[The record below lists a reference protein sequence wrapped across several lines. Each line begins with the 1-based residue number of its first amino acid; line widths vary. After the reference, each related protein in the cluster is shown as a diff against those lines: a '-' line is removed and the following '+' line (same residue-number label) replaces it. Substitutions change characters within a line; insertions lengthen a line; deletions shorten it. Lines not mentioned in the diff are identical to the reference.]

1 MVRRMSSSWVVG
13 AVAAGIGLG
22 LAPQAP
28 VMAPVEGV
36 RHARVV
42 SRTDLDT
49 FSDEQLDR
57 DLQDEL
63 DDVFMEHAPNAV
75 ADVATIE
82 AAIMEALSD
91 EGDEGPE
98 SEISLADL
106 EDEMHEDGTD
116 VESVVHDA
124 VARLDRAALDR
135 PTIHLAAWRGASE
148 PGQKPSYG
156 LAVRDAKRSLIREIR
171 KAR

>member
-1 MVRRMSSSWVVG
+1 MIRRMSSSWIVG
-13 AVAAGIGLG
+13 AVAVGLGLG
-22 LAPQAP
+22 LAPQ
-28 VMAPVEGV
+28 APVEGV

-42 SRTDLDT
+42 TRTDLDT

-82 AAIMEALSD
+82 EAIMEALSD
-91 EGDEGPE
+91 EGDDGPE

-106 EDEMHEDGTD
+106 EDEMHEDGTNVKD
-116 VESVVHDA
+116 VVHDA
-124 VARLDRAALDR
+124 VARLDRAAVDR